1 MKRRQRAIRGQA
13 MTEFMVMAAISIG
26 IIWML
31 VYVLGY
37 YSEYIWRIL
46 ALIALDYP

>member
-1 MKRRQRAIRGQA
+1 MKRRVKVRGQM
-13 MTEFMVMAAISIG
+13 MTEFLIVAVASIG
-26 IIWML
+26 IVWAF
-31 VYVLGY
+31 VYLLGY